1 MERHTKDDWPDILHK
16 VDMDNQGL
24 VTITFSKEVFFP
36 GYMLRKY
43 NSDYTFKGSDS
54 NQESVSGIQSSLQG
68 GTSRLLST

>member
-1 MERHTKDDWPDILHK
+1 
-16 VDMDNQGL
+16 MDNQGL
-24 VTITFSKEVFFP
+24 VTISFSKDVFFP

-68 GTSRLLST
+68 STNRLLSTQDQITPYIIEDW